1 MWVPGGRD
9 QPRAILAQT
18 RRPGPLFCLPHCV
31 AWALP
36 RPRDPRAHCCGRC
49 PWTSAL
55 TRDLWQL
62 PLTPQPPDRLGP
74 AAPPGLVR
82 GPCVTMG
89 GGRNRPRRAGAQT
102 PGVGCWAARVSER
115 RDPAALSGRG
125 CSGRSPSL
133 PASAGAAGVG
143 RLAAPSLSTETD
155 GSAVLDVADVRDTL
169 GSSVWSSLRRA
180 SQDDSAAF
188 SPWRLMVSGGFRARL
203 PRLSSSESS
212 VNT

>member
-102 PGVGCWAARVSER
+102 LVRAAGRPVSPSGGTPQPCLAVDALGGLLPCRPRRGPRVWAAWR
-115 RDPAALSGRG
+115 RRPCPR
-125 CSGRSPSL
+125 RRM
-133 PASAGAAGVG
+133 GAPCWMWLMCAIHWGHLFG
-143 RLAAPSLSTETD
+143 LHLEELHRTI
-155 GSAVLDVADVRDTL
+155 
-169 GSSVWSSLRRA
+169 RRRFPHGA
-180 SQDDSAAF
+180 
-188 SPWRLMVSGGFRARL
+188 
-203 PRLSSSESS
+203 
-212 VNT
+212 